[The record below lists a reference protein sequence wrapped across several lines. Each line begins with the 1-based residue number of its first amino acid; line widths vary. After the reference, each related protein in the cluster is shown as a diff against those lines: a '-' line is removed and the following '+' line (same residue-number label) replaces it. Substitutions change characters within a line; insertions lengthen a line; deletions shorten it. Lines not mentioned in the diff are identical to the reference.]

1 MPAPHPP
8 NTCRTYHLHEP
19 KDFRVGEP
27 RHGDAEKGEDSLQR
41 PDGVRR
47 LLEAQGEAPVR
58 IVEPKGAP
66 YDPLDGEAEDT
77 PRERCMPSCPAE
89 IRAQYSSAEALLE
102 AAGVVR
108 DSSWSTLL
116 MNSTFKSTTLTYDD
130 LLDELCHVGYAGEM
144 FTSAAPQDPLFWSV
158 HGNAERFLQALRW
171 YQEEGFISGF
181 DQTWGYEHVASAS
194 DTNVVCDW
202 SGVSSSTDMPSCTKG
217 TCPGH
222 KADDTLPFTVS
233 THSLMSELV

>member
-1 MPAPHPP
+1 MVGGHWNFKSVWKDIDAPGDV
-8 NTCRTYHLHEP
+8 HLLLS
-19 KDFRVGEP
+19 KFMWRQGFVRVPEVCS
-27 RHGDAEKGEDSLQR
+27 A
-41 PDGVRR
+41 
-47 LLEAQGEAPVR
+47 
-58 IVEPKGAP
+58 
-66 YDPLDGEAEDT
+66 DT

-116 MNSTFKSTTLTYDD
+116 MNSTFESTTLTYDD